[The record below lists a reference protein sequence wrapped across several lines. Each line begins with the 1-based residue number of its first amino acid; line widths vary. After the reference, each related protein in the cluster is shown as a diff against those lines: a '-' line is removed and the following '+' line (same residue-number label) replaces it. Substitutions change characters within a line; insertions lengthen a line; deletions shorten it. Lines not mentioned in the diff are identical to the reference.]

1 MLSRVP
7 ERVDSHS
14 VDMDEFTVEE
24 QIERIRNIVSER
36 GSIPFADAF
45 GAGASRIKIIA
56 TFIALLELIRLGEV
70 RVLQKRNFGDIEIE
84 ARVEE

>member
-1 MLSRVP
+1 M
-7 ERVDSHS
+7 E
-14 VDMDEFTVEE
+14 EFTVEE
-24 QIERIRNIVSER
+24 QIERIRTIIAER

-45 GAGASRIKIIA
+45 GADASRVKIIA

-70 RVLQKRNFGDIEIE
+70 RATQTRNFGDIEIE